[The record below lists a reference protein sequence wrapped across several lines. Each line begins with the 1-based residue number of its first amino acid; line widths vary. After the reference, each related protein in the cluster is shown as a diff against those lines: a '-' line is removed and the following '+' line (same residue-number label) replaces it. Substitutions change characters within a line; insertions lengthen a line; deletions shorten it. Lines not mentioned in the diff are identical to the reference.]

1 MLFKFANVK
10 AFVVL
15 DSKDSNHPWFMNK
28 LSISF
33 KRLKEV
39 AELR

>member
-1 MLFKFANVK
+1 MLFKIVKVK

-15 DSKDSNHPWFMNK
+15 DSRDTNHPRFMNK

-39 AELR
+39 SELR